1 MLDVT
6 TPALLFPALS
16 LLLLA
21 YTNRFLTLAGLIR
34 NLHKEYRQERGDTQE
49 DRSNLLIGQIR
60 NLQRRISLIKAMQ
73 IFGVSSLFL
82 CVLTMGLLFF
92 RLTIAGEAAFAV
104 SLLSMLASLALSIT
118 ELSISVNALNLQ
130 LSDLEEECERE

>member
-1 MLDVT
+1 MLEIT

-34 NLHKEYRQERGDTQE
+34 NLHQEYRK
-49 DRSNLLIGQIR
+49 DRSKVLIGQIR

-73 IFGVSSLFL
+73 IFGVISLFL
-82 CVLTMGLLFF
+82 CVVTMGLLFF
-92 RLTIAGEAAFAV
+92 TLTLAGEVVFAL
-104 SLLSMLASLALSIT
+104 SLLAMIISLVLSLA
-118 ELSISVNALNLQ
+118 ELSISVKALNLQ
-130 LSDLEEECERE
+130 LSDIESGCGE

>member
-1 MLDVT
+1 MLDLT

-34 NLHKEYRQERGDTQE
+34 SLHGEYQQ
-49 DRSNLLIGQIR
+49 DRSHVLIGQIR

-73 IFGVSSLFL
+73 IFGVTSLLL
-82 CVLTMGLLFF
+82 CVLSMGFLFF
-92 RLTIAGEAAFAV
+92 RLTIVGEVVFAF
-104 SLLSMLASLALSIT
+104 SLLAMVISLALSIA

-130 LSDLEEECERE
+130 LSDIEEGCGEGETKS